1 MAVTS
6 PSATRTVT
14 LTIDGS
20 EVSVLGLDGGGAK
33 ARPQPR
39 SGRAPEEEPESAP
52 PAQRPPEPA

>member
-20 EVSVLGLDGGGAK
+20 EVSVLGLDGGDAE

-39 SGRAPEEEPESAP
+39 SERAPEEEPESAP